1 MRNREISRQIQR
13 LQLLVKKTQEA
24 SNDSVEIQSHWA
36 KYLCVI
42 SAGVIENAIKEIYIE
57 YVQRM
62 VSKPV
67 ANYVISNLGQLRNPK
82 TQKFLETAAAFK
94 TIWKEDLESFV
105 LVNGRGDAIDSIMGN
120 RHRNRSGGRDGFVMR
135 SMIVTFY
142 TFGVKTTVV
151 MC

>member
-1 MRNREISRQIQR
+1 M
-13 LQLLVKKTQEA
+13 KKTQEA

-120 RHRNRSGGRDGFVMR
+120 RHLIAHGKDANSRITIAQLKDYLLKAIEVLEF
-135 SMIVTFY
+135 IEDQCT
-142 TFGVKTTVV
+142 K
-151 MC
+151 